1 MREENKVKL
10 EKLRVDK
17 MVVEYKINEFEKILK
32 QREQITW
39 LRMRAKI
46 VDLARA
52 ILDHMGLDKE
62 WEDLNRSIEAREK
75 ELNTIKTEVFFS
87 QHFTN
92 FRDSQFSF
100 HSTILI
106 ACHFRFLPVL
116 S

>member
-10 EKLRVDK
+10 EKLRVGK

-32 QREQITW
+32 QRERITW

-46 VDLARA
+46 VELARA

-62 WEDLNRSIEAREK
+62 WKDLNRSIEAREK
-75 ELNTIKTEVFFS
+75 ELNTIKTEVFS
-87 QHFTN
+87 QLFTN